1 MKKVCSFLF
10 VCVFCCFGCL
20 GLFSGCDVGMGESV
34 DLEAPEIYLKSMT
47 SGDTAVENLS
57 GGVYCKKQVTFSGT
71 AQDNKG
77 VSRVYVERKWA
88 SEENYSFIGNAELSG
103 SDWNFTINFEK
114 EGSCYVRFV
123 AEDEAKNYSSK
134 SSKTV
139 TLFIDESAPVAT
151 AWYIDRNLNGIQ
163 YNLKSKE
170 ELESLD
176 LSLPENKDAAQNV
189 GFTLCANAT
198 DTYGIKAISVTIK
211 DEDGNFVAKVEN
223 SNSENNY
230 APKFK
235 VTDDILVQGNP
246 KLASGKHYLQV
257 FYNAEDVVDFP
268 SSNSAEEIE
277 LELGWFI
284 WWQESDV
291 PRILVTSSELQTDS
305 ESGELTLNEH
315 INNVIKLTFFDDDI
329 LSEGYFVLL
338 SGTESEKLASGK
350 TNEELWNEIKENP
363 QILIDSVDDS
373 SDSGAKTKR
382 AVHFKADKEREKDIV
397 LTTSSVA
404 QTMKLFAIGWDNSSG
419 ISGGNSNVPGG
430 EYNSSSE
437 NGNASVVS
445 DKKIVTAEISVRVTD
460 DSTPI
465 LLITSPK
472 NNSVPVLNENK
483 KITIEGE
490 ALDSAGCSY
499 LEFVW
504 VPSSLDKNLAK
515 LWLDSIVTDS
525 SHDALSKAK
534 DRVSEKDGLKLWSV
548 PLVEK
553 GKTNGFYTS
562 SFSFE
567 LDLLND
573 FTFNAGNAGN
583 AGNGNGNA
591 GNENGNEGGEINEK
605 ALDKYFLVKVTRK
618 DGKSLYQDYSLSKD
632 DLPPTIFSVSPL
644 SDMQIVQEESD
655 VSLKFYAEKVSG
667 LEIETSSYRIERV
680 DLSPAE
686 EITSSVSGYSDV
698 GYNKKSGYYEAT
710 IKSDLLKNL
719 NGSGIKPKYRFY
731 AKDIFGNENFA
742 EYTLVISDLPAL
754 KSISS
759 VASNKYKKGEK
770 IDIVATFSKTV
781 QIANDSSGSSSG
793 GISSVSRPRLKLKGI
808 RNTSGGKNIS
818 ENDAV
823 YAEYSSGSGT
833 TSIHFVYAVQ
843 DGDISDGLRLFDSFP
858 LDDNNSG
865 SFAGDKVV
873 IGALSDESSASGT
886 ESSGTGFS
894 GATNSFDS
902 KNIQID
908 AVSPSGKIAI
918 SASGGTKDEDGK
930 TYLKEGSSIT
940 ATISLDENVIVESP
954 SPSVSFVLDGDES
967 KKLSLP
973 FTNISGSGKNTK
985 LIFSRTI
992 SFASSTSSS
1001 SGSGGNQNGLL
1012 YYSLSSC
1019 VENSSSVKDS
1029 FGNTMELSAESS
1041 ASSALPSVSSD
1052 FVNSNIY
1059 IDTIA
1064 PKTPKV
1070 TLASSSSA
1078 GSSIDELSDGA
1089 KFKDSVSFRIE
1100 KSEDDETLK
1109 ELRYSVDGG
1118 SNWKSVESGIS
1129 ESGGIVRLDSSCS
1142 FTYCAV
1148 DKAGNISDISEPI
1161 YLDIESSF
1169 PSFSVECTNAD
1180 GNYKLGSVINLRVS
1194 FDRAVNVPE
1203 GASATISISCADSSG
1218 TNASGT
1224 NSASAA
1230 RIATLSSSSAKNVYS
1245 LDFSYKVTDSDDF
1258 TLKIEKDA
1266 VNLSGIT
1273 DEYGIEQGSK
1283 TLSEDYV
1290 RSDIHCDGISP
1301 SVTGRELNGNVITL
1315 TFSENVMKSGGN
1327 IILRR
1332 AGNWAIPPVL
1342 TASEFNKIVNAYPS
1356 GKETLSLQENGKDM
1370 EDSEWVNGSSDN
1382 HKNQYYHGT
1391 GQFVGPYKKTTQG
1404 ILENGEPDITTKYV
1418 LDFDMGIWETDE
1430 AHYYGKTFVSSTQKE
1445 PTTLTSANS
1454 KVRTANQIREVLK
1467 NAGYDKRTVD
1477 VTSSYVS
1484 VNGNI
1489 VTVTFP
1495 KGLCDESDDLPKGI
1509 EWELEIPE
1517 NAFMDES
1524 GNDFDSYKSDSFF
1537 SSGVS
1542 SPVVRVD
1549 RYSYGLGIYQG
1560 TESGGESIVSDD
1572 STMPTGYVRT
1582 RIDCETP
1589 DATIKYADID
1599 SSGTESSD
1607 SVKIYVHS
1615 TDAPYIW
1622 VWQDGGKETS
1632 KEMWGTWDSQKK
1644 LGLATDLTDN
1654 TNWYVLEIGSK
1665 YYTKGKPFKF
1675 ILNKGSTTITTSFS
1689 DSFFVY
1695 KDSQEVVSCYQ
1706 ENPLVSKSVLSGKTL
1721 SNTYSKTF
1729 SVGNGDFKTA
1739 CKKYIV
1745 AQASRYDLGTSEN
1758 GYEGIFQTVVRFVV
1772 PTQKGGTKLSDLGQ
1786 NDDFSIRGTTGWS
1799 GEPYIS
1805 PFPLRDA
1812 QNGSPYL
1819 RICYKNGTDYYWL
1832 SYETLVNTSFSGHG
1846 YGSGQWSYATGW
1858 GFVTCGG
1865 LSECSSMKLEY

>member
-10 VCVFCCFGCL
+10 VYVFCFFGCL
-20 GLFSGCDVGMGESV
+20 GLLSGCDVGMGESV

-47 SGDTAVENLS
+47 SGDTTVENLS
-57 GGVYCKKQVTFSGT
+57 GGVYCKKQVVFSGT
-71 AQDNKG
+71 AHDNKG
-77 VSRVYVERKWA
+77 VSRVYAERKWA

-103 SDWNFTINFEK
+103 SDWNFTINFEN

-189 GFTLCANAT
+189 GFTLCANAS

-291 PRILVTSSELQTDS
+291 PRILVTSSEIQTDS

-350 TNEELWNEIKENP
+350 TNEELWSEIKENP

-419 ISGGNSNVPGG
+419 ISGGNNNVPGG

-445 DKKIVTAEISVRVTD
+445 DKKIVAAEISVRVTD

-525 SHDALSKAK
+525 SHEALSKAK
-534 DRVSEKDGLKLWSV
+534 NRVSEKDGLKLWSV
-548 PLVEK
+548 PLVEQ

-573 FTFNAGNAGN
+573 FTFSAENAGN
-583 AGNGNGNA
+583 AGNGNES
-591 GNENGNEGGEINEK
+591 GNENGETNEK

-655 VSLKFYAEKVSG
+655 VSLKFYAEKDSG
-667 LEIETSSYRIERV
+667 LEIETASYRIERV
-680 DLSPAE
+680 DLSPSE

-710 IKSDLLKNL
+710 IKSDLLKSL

-793 GISSVSRPRLKLKGI
+793 GISSVSSPRLKLKGI
-808 RNTSGGKNIS
+808 RNTSVGKNIS

-823 YAEYSSGSGT
+823 YAEYSSGGGT

-843 DGDISDGLRLFDSFP
+843 DGDISDGLKLFDSFP

-865 SFAGDKVV
+865 SFASDKVV

-918 SASGGTKDEDGK
+918 STSGGTKDEDGK

-973 FTNISGSGKNTK
+973 FTNISGSGENTK

-992 SFASSTSSS
+992 SFASSGSSS
-1001 SGSGGNQNGLL
+1001 SGSLGNQNGLL

-1029 FGNTMELSAESS
+1029 FGNTMELSAEIS
-1041 ASSALPSVSSD
+1041 ASSALSSVSSD

-1070 TLASSSSA
+1070 TLVSSSSA

-1100 KSEDDETLK
+1100 KAEDDETLK

-1118 SNWKSVESGIS
+1118 SNWNVVGGGTESGIT
-1129 ESGGIVRLDSSCS
+1129 ESGGIVKLDSSCS

-1148 DKAGNISDISEPI
+1148 DKAGNISDIPEPI

-1180 GNYKLGSVINLRVS
+1180 GNYRLGSVINLRVS
-1194 FDRAVNVPE
+1194 FDRAVNVAE
-1203 GASATISISCADSSG
+1203 GSSATISISCADSSV
-1218 TNASGT
+1218 TNGSGSAVGT
-1224 NSASAA
+1224 NSASSA
-1230 RIATLSSSSAKNVYS
+1230 RIATLSSSFAKNVYS

-1301 SVTGRELNGNVITL
+1301 SVTSRQLNGNVITL
-1315 TFSENVMKSGGN
+1315 TFSENVIKSGGN
-1327 IILRR
+1327 IILHR

-1356 GKETLSLQENGKDM
+1356 GKETLSLQENGKDKDM

-1430 AHYYGKTFVSSTQKE
+1430 AHYYGKTFVSSIQTK

-1454 KVRTANQIREVLK
+1454 KVKKITANQIREVLK

-1524 GNDFDSYKSDSFF
+1524 GNDFASYKSDSFF

-1560 TESGGESIVSDD
+1560 TESGGESIISGD
-1572 STMPTGYVRT
+1572 SEKPTGYVRT

-1589 DATIKYADID
+1589 DATIKYAKKTASQDTSKSSTAVSGSEGVSYYLTPTVPITLATLMTESIDTPYTKD
-1599 SSGTESSD
+1599 SSFAS
-1607 SVKIYVHS
+1607 
-1615 TDAPYIW
+1615 
-1622 VWQDGGKETS
+1622 
-1632 KEMWGTWDSQKK
+1632 
-1644 LGLATDLTDN
+1644 
-1654 TNWYVLEIGSK
+1654 
-1665 YYTKGKPFKF
+1665 
-1675 ILNKGSTTITTSFS
+1675 
-1689 DSFFVY
+1689 
-1695 KDSQEVVSCYQ
+1695 
-1706 ENPLVSKSVLSGKTL
+1706 
-1721 SNTYSKTF
+1721 
-1729 SVGNGDFKTA
+1729 GNGDYKNS
-1739 CKKYIV
+1739 CRQYIV
-1745 AQASRYDLGTSEN
+1745 AQATHSDLGSSDK
-1758 GYEGIFQTVVRFVV
+1758 GFEGIFQTVVRIVE
-1772 PTQKGGTKLSDLGQ
+1772 PKQNGGYSIYQINDEY
-1786 NDDFSIRGTTGWS
+1786 DDFSIRGTTGWS

-1812 QNGSPYL
+1812 QVGSPYL
-1819 RICYKNGTDYYWL
+1819 RLCYKGKADSANSSTDYYKDYFWV
-1832 SYETLVNTSFSGHG
+1832 SYEVLVDTSFSGHLRNNSQNG
-1846 YGSGQWSYATGW
+1846 KDTWRYVSGW
-1858 GFVTCGG
+1858 GFVNPGG
-1865 LSECSSMKLEY
+1865 LSKCVGMKALSGAGAD

>member
-1 MKKVCSFLF
+1 MKKVCSFRF
-10 VCVFCCFGCL
+10 VFVFCCFCCL
-20 GLFSGCDVGMGESV
+20 GLLSGCDVGMGESV
-34 DLEAPEIYLKSMT
+34 DLEAPEIYLKCMT
-47 SGDTAVENLS
+47 SGDTTVENLS
-57 GGVYCKKQVTFSGT
+57 GGVYCKKQVVFSGT
-71 AQDNKG
+71 AHDNKG
-77 VSRVYVERKWA
+77 VSRVYAERKWA

-103 SDWNFTINFEK
+103 SDWNFTINFEQ

-189 GFTLCANAT
+189 GFTLCANAS

-235 VTDDILVQGNP
+235 VTDDILIQGNP

-291 PRILVTSSELQTDS
+291 PRILVTSSEIQTDS
-305 ESGELTLNEH
+305 ESGEFTLNEH

-437 NGNASVVS
+437 NGNASVGS

-472 NNSVPVLNENK
+472 NNSVPALNENK

-525 SHDALSKAK
+525 SHEALSKAK
-534 DRVSEKDGLKLWSV
+534 NRVSEKDGLKLWSV
-548 PLVEK
+548 PLVEQ

-573 FTFNAGNAGN
+573 FTFSAENAGN
-583 AGNGNGNA
+583 AGNGN
-591 GNENGNEGGEINEK
+591 ENGEINEK

-632 DLPPTIFSVSPL
+632 DLPPTIFSVSPI
-644 SDMQIVQEESD
+644 SDMQIVQGESD
-655 VSLKFYAEKVSG
+655 VSLKFYAEKDSG

-710 IKSDLLKNL
+710 IKSDLLKSL

-742 EYTLVISDLPAL
+742 EYTLVISDFPAL

-793 GISSVSRPRLKLKGI
+793 GISSVSSPRLKLKGI
-808 RNTSGGKNIS
+808 RNSSSGKNIS

-823 YAEYSSGSGT
+823 YAEYSSGGGT

-843 DGDISDGLRLFDSFP
+843 DGDISDGLKLFDSFP

-865 SFAGDKVV
+865 SFASDKVV
-873 IGALSDESSASGT
+873 IGALSDESSAS
-886 ESSGTGFS
+886 SV
-894 GATNSFDS
+894 TNSFDS

-918 SASGGTKDEDGK
+918 STSGGTKDEDGK
-930 TYLKEGSSIT
+930 TYLKEGASIT

-954 SPSVSFVLDGDES
+954 SPSVSFVVDGDES

-973 FTNISGSGKNTK
+973 FTNISGSGENTK

-992 SFASSTSSS
+992 SFASSGSSS
-1001 SGSGGNQNGLL
+1001 SGSLGNQNGLL
-1012 YYSLSSC
+1012 YYGLSSC

-1029 FGNTMELSAESS
+1029 FGNTMELSAEVS

-1070 TLASSSSA
+1070 TLVSSSSA

-1100 KSEDDETLK
+1100 KAEDDETLK

-1118 SNWKSVESGIS
+1118 SNWNVVGGTESGIT
-1129 ESGGIVRLDSSCS
+1129 ESGGIVKLDSSCS

-1148 DKAGNISDISEPI
+1148 DKAGNISDIPEPI

-1180 GNYKLGSVINLRVS
+1180 GNYKLGSLINLRVS
-1194 FDRAVNVPE
+1194 FDRAVNVAE
-1203 GASATISISCADSSG
+1203 GSSATISISCADSSG
-1218 TNASGT
+1218 TNGSGSTVGT
-1224 NSASAA
+1224 NSASSV

-1301 SVTGRELNGNVITL
+1301 SVTRRELSGNVITL
-1315 TFSENVMKSGGN
+1315 TFSENVIKSGGN

-1445 PTTLTSANS
+1445 PTTLTSATSNV
-1454 KVRTANQIREVLK
+1454 KKITANQIREVLK

-1484 VNGNI
+1484 VNGNT
-1489 VTVTFP
+1489 VAVTFP

-1524 GNDFDSYKSDSFF
+1524 GNDFASYKSDSFF

-1560 TESGGESIVSDD
+1560 TESGGESIISGD
-1572 STMPTGYVRT
+1572 SEKPTGYVRT

-1589 DATIKYADID
+1589 NATIKYAKKTASQDTSKSSTAVSGSEGVSYYLTPTVPIAVATLMTESIDTTYTKD
-1599 SSGTESSD
+1599 SS
-1607 SVKIYVHS
+1607 I
-1615 TDAPYIW
+1615 A
-1622 VWQDGGKETS
+1622 
-1632 KEMWGTWDSQKK
+1632 
-1644 LGLATDLTDN
+1644 L
-1654 TNWYVLEIGSK
+1654 
-1665 YYTKGKPFKF
+1665 
-1675 ILNKGSTTITTSFS
+1675 
-1689 DSFFVY
+1689 
-1695 KDSQEVVSCYQ
+1695 
-1706 ENPLVSKSVLSGKTL
+1706 
-1721 SNTYSKTF
+1721 
-1729 SVGNGDFKTA
+1729 GNGDYKTS
-1739 CKKYIV
+1739 CRQYIV
-1745 AQASRYDLGTSEN
+1745 AQANHSDLGSSDK
-1758 GYEGIFQTVVRFVV
+1758 GFEGVFQTVVRIVE
-1772 PTQKGGTKLSDLGQ
+1772 PKQNGGWPIYKIDDEY
-1786 NDDFSIRGTTGWS
+1786 DDFSIRGTTGWS

-1812 QNGSPYL
+1812 QIGSPYL
-1819 RICYKNGTDYYWL
+1819 RLCFKGKADSANSSTDYHNDYFWL
-1832 SYETLVNTSFSGHG
+1832 SYEILVDTSFSGHLRNNSQNDKDTWR
-1846 YGSGQWSYATGW
+1846 YVSGW
-1858 GFVTCGG
+1858 GFVNPGG
-1865 LSECSSMKLEY
+1865 SSKCVGMKALSGAGAD

>member
-10 VCVFCCFGCL
+10 VFVFCFFGCL
-20 GLFSGCDVGMGESV
+20 GLLSGCDVGMGESV

-47 SGDTAVENLS
+47 SGDTTVENLS
-57 GGVYCKKQVTFSGT
+57 GGVYCKKQVVFSGT
-71 AQDNKG
+71 AYDNKG
-77 VSRVYVERKWA
+77 VSRVYLERKWA

-103 SDWNFTINFEK
+103 SDWNFTINFES

-189 GFTLCANAT
+189 GFTLCANAS

-235 VTDDILVQGNP
+235 VTDDILIQGNP

-291 PRILVTSSELQTDS
+291 PRILVTSSEIQTDS
-305 ESGELTLNEH
+305 ESGEFTLNEH
-315 INNVIKLTFFDDDI
+315 INNVIKLTFFDDDV

-350 TNEELWNEIKENP
+350 TNEELWSEIKENP

-525 SHDALSKAK
+525 SHEALSKAK
-534 DRVSEKDGLKLWSV
+534 NRVSEKDGLKLWSV
-548 PLVEK
+548 PLVEQ

-573 FTFNAGNAGN
+573 FTFSAE
-583 AGNGNGNA
+583 NA
-591 GNENGNEGGEINEK
+591 GNENGNENGEINEK

-632 DLPPTIFSVSPL
+632 DLPPTIFSVSPI

-655 VSLKFYAEKVSG
+655 VSLKFYAEKDSG

-680 DLSPAE
+680 DLSPSE

-710 IKSDLLKNL
+710 IKSDLLKSL

-793 GISSVSRPRLKLKGI
+793 GISSVSSPRLKLKGI

-823 YAEYSSGSGT
+823 YAEYSSGGGT

-843 DGDISDGLRLFDSFP
+843 DGDISDGLKLFDSFP

-865 SFAGDKVV
+865 SFASDKVV
-873 IGALSDESSASGT
+873 IGALSDESSAS
-886 ESSGTGFS
+886 SV
-894 GATNSFDS
+894 TNSFDS

-918 SASGGTKDEDGK
+918 STSGGTKDEDGK

-973 FTNISGSGKNTK
+973 FTNISGSGENTK

-992 SFASSTSSS
+992 SFASSGSSS
-1001 SGSGGNQNGLL
+1001 SGSLGTQNGLL

-1029 FGNTMELSAESS
+1029 FGNTMELSAEVS

-1070 TLASSSSA
+1070 TLIS

-1100 KSEDDETLK
+1100 KAEDDETLK

-1118 SNWKSVESGIS
+1118 SNWNVVGGGTESGIA
-1129 ESGGIVRLDSSCS
+1129 ESGGIVKLDSSCS

-1148 DKAGNISDISEPI
+1148 DKAGNISDIPEPI

-1180 GNYKLGSVINLRVS
+1180 GNYKLGSLINLRVS
-1194 FDRAVNVPE
+1194 FDRAVNVAE
-1203 GASATISISCADSSG
+1203 GSSATISISCADSSG
-1218 TNASGT
+1218 TNGSGSTVGT
-1224 NSASAA
+1224 NSASSV

-1301 SVTGRELNGNVITL
+1301 SVTRRELSGNVITL
-1315 TFSENVMKSGGN
+1315 TFSENVIKSGGN

-1445 PTTLTSANS
+1445 PTTLTSATSNV
-1454 KVRTANQIREVLK
+1454 KKITANQIREVLK

-1484 VNGNI
+1484 VNGNT
-1489 VTVTFP
+1489 VAVTFP

-1524 GNDFDSYKSDSFF
+1524 GNDFASYKSDSFF

-1560 TESGGESIVSDD
+1560 TESGGESIISGD
-1572 STMPTGYVRT
+1572 SEKPTGYVRT

-1589 DATIKYADID
+1589 NATIKYAKKTASQDTSKSSTAVSGSEGVSYYLTPTVPIAVATLMTESIDTTYTKD
-1599 SSGTESSD
+1599 SS
-1607 SVKIYVHS
+1607 I
-1615 TDAPYIW
+1615 A
-1622 VWQDGGKETS
+1622 
-1632 KEMWGTWDSQKK
+1632 
-1644 LGLATDLTDN
+1644 L
-1654 TNWYVLEIGSK
+1654 
-1665 YYTKGKPFKF
+1665 
-1675 ILNKGSTTITTSFS
+1675 
-1689 DSFFVY
+1689 
-1695 KDSQEVVSCYQ
+1695 
-1706 ENPLVSKSVLSGKTL
+1706 
-1721 SNTYSKTF
+1721 
-1729 SVGNGDFKTA
+1729 GNGDYKTS
-1739 CKKYIV
+1739 CRQYIV
-1745 AQASRYDLGTSEN
+1745 AQANHSDLGSSDK
-1758 GYEGIFQTVVRFVV
+1758 GFEGVFQTVVRIVE
-1772 PTQKGGTKLSDLGQ
+1772 PKQNGGYSIWQINDEY
-1786 NDDFSIRGTTGWS
+1786 DDFSIRGTTGWS

-1812 QNGSPYL
+1812 QIGSPYL
-1819 RICYKNGTDYYWL
+1819 RLCFKGKADSANSSTDYHNDYFWL
-1832 SYETLVNTSFSGHG
+1832 SYEILVDASFSGHLRNNSQNG
-1846 YGSGQWSYATGW
+1846 KDTWRYVSGW
-1858 GFVTCGG
+1858 GFVNPGG
-1865 LSECSSMKLEY
+1865 SSKCVGMKALSGAGAD

>member
-1 MKKVCSFLF
+1 
-10 VCVFCCFGCL
+10 
-20 GLFSGCDVGMGESV
+20 MGESV
-34 DLEAPEIYLKSMT
+34 DLDAPEIYLKSMT
-47 SGDTAVENLS
+47 SGQTRVDNLS
-57 GGVYCKKQVTFSGT
+57 GGVYCKKQVAFSGT
-71 AQDNKG
+71 ANDNKG
-77 VSRVYVERKWA
+77 VSRVYAERKWA

-103 SDWNFTINFEK
+103 SVWNFTVNFEK
-114 EGSCYVRFV
+114 EGSCYIRFV

-139 TLFIDESAPVAT
+139 TLFVDESAPVAT

-189 GFTLCANAT
+189 GFTLCANAS

-211 DEDGNFVAKVEN
+211 DEDGNFVAKIEN

-235 VTDDILVQGNP
+235 VTEDVLSGGNP
-246 KLASGKHYLQV
+246 KLADGKHYLQV

-291 PRILVTSSELQTDS
+291 PRILVTSSELQADS
-305 ESGELTLNEH
+305 ESGELSLNEH
-315 INNVIKLTFFDDDI
+315 INNVIKLTFFDDDV
-329 LSEGYFVLL
+329 LSEGYFALL

-350 TNEELWNEIKENP
+350 TNEELWDEIKENP

-373 SDSGAKTKR
+373 GDSGAKTKR
-382 AVHFKADKEREKDIV
+382 AVHFKADKERETDIV
-397 LTTSSVA
+397 LTASSEA
-404 QTMKLFAIGWDNSSG
+404 QTMKLFAIGWDNSS
-419 ISGGNSNVPGG
+419 
-430 EYNSSSE
+430 
-437 NGNASVVS
+437 
-445 DKKIVTAEISVRVTD
+445 DKKTVTAEISVRVTD

-490 ALDSAGCSY
+490 ALDSAGCTY

-534 DRVSEKDGLKLWSV
+534 NRVSEKDGLKLWSV
-548 PLVEK
+548 PLYEK

-573 FTFNAGNAGN
+573 FVFSAENSGN
-583 AGNGNGNA
+583 AGNGNEPGS
-591 GNENGNEGGEINEK
+591 EGGEINEK

-632 DLPPTIFSVSPL
+632 DLPPTIFSVSPI

-655 VSLKFYAEKVSG
+655 VSLKFYAEKDSG

-680 DLSPAE
+680 DLNPAE

-710 IKSDLLKNL
+710 IKSDLLKSL

-770 IDIVATFSKTV
+770 IDIVAAFSKTV
-781 QIANDSSGSSSG
+781 QIANDFSGSSSG
-793 GISSVSRPRLKLKGI
+793 GTSSGSIPRLKLKGV

-818 ENDAV
+818 ENDAL
-823 YAEYSSGSGT
+823 YAEYSGGSGT
-833 TSIHFVYAVQ
+833 TSIHFVYSVQ
-843 DGDISDGLRLFDSFP
+843 DGDISDGLKLFDSFP

-865 SFAGDKVV
+865 SFASDKVV
-873 IGALSDESSASGT
+873 IGALSDEST
-886 ESSGTGFS
+886 

-902 KNIQID
+902 KKIQID
-908 AVSPSGKIAI
+908 AVSPNGKISI
-918 SASGGTKDEDGK
+918 STSGGTKDEDGK
-930 TYLKEGSSIT
+930 TYLKEGSVIT

-954 SPSVSFVLDGDES
+954 SPSVLFVLDGDES

-973 FTNISGSGKNTK
+973 FTNISGSGENTK
-985 LIFSRTI
+985 LVFSRTI
-992 SFASSTSSS
+992 SFASSSSS
-1001 SGSGGNQNGLL
+1001 LSGSGGKQNGLL

-1029 FGNTMELSAESS
+1029 FGNTMEVSAELS
-1041 ASSALPSVSSD
+1041 ASSALSSVSSG

-1059 IDTIA
+1059 IDTVA
-1064 PKTPKV
+1064 PETPKV

-1100 KSEDDETLK
+1100 KAENDETLK

-1118 SNWKSVESGIS
+1118 SSWKSVESGIT
-1129 ESGGIVRLDSSCS
+1129 ENGGIVKIDSSCS

-1148 DKAGNISDISEPI
+1148 DKAGNVSDIPEPI

-1194 FDRAVNVPE
+1194 FDRAVNVQD
-1203 GASATISISCADSSG
+1203 GAAATISISGADD
-1218 TNASGT
+1218 SGT
-1224 NSASAA
+1224 NSGSSARTA
-1230 RIATLSSSSAKNVYS
+1230 VLSSSSSEKVYS
-1245 LDFSYKVTDSDDF
+1245 LDFAYKVTDSDDF

-1283 TLSEDYV
+1283 TLSEDYI

-1301 SVTGRELNGNVITL
+1301 LITGRELNGNVITL
-1315 TFSENVMKSGGN
+1315 TFSENVIKSGGN

-1418 LDFDMGIWETDE
+1418 LDFDMSIWETDE

-1445 PTTLTSANS
+1445 PTTLTSSNA
-1454 KVRTANQIREVLK
+1454 KKITANQIREVLK

-1484 VNGNI
+1484 VNGNK
-1489 VTVTFP
+1489 VSVTFP

-1524 GNDFDSYKSDSFF
+1524 GNDFASYKSDSFF

-1560 TESGGESIVSDD
+1560 TESGGKSIISGD
-1572 STMPTGYVRT
+1572 STKPNGFVRT

-1589 DATIKYADID
+1589 DATIEYAKKTASNDTSKSSTAVSGSEGVSYYLTPTVPVTVATLKTESLDTLYTKD
-1599 SSGTESSD
+1599 SSF
-1607 SVKIYVHS
+1607 
-1615 TDAPYIW
+1615 A
-1622 VWQDGGKETS
+1622 
-1632 KEMWGTWDSQKK
+1632 
-1644 LGLATDLTDN
+1644 L
-1654 TNWYVLEIGSK
+1654 
-1665 YYTKGKPFKF
+1665 
-1675 ILNKGSTTITTSFS
+1675 
-1689 DSFFVY
+1689 
-1695 KDSQEVVSCYQ
+1695 
-1706 ENPLVSKSVLSGKTL
+1706 
-1721 SNTYSKTF
+1721 
-1729 SVGNGDFKTA
+1729 GNGDYKNA
-1739 CKKYIV
+1739 CRQYIV
-1745 AQASRYDLGTSEN
+1745 AQASHSDLGISDK
-1758 GYEGIFQTVVRFVV
+1758 GFEGVFQTVVRIVE
-1772 PTQKGGTKLSDLGQ
+1772 PKQNGGYSIWQMSDEY
-1786 NDDFSIRGTTGWS
+1786 DDFSIRGTTGWS

-1812 QNGSPYL
+1812 QIGSPYL
-1819 RICYKNGTDYYWL
+1819 RLCFKGQKDSANSSSSDYYKDYFWL
-1832 SYETLVNTSFSGHG
+1832 SYEILVDTSFSGHLRNNSQDG
-1846 YGSGQWSYATGW
+1846 KDTWRYVSGW
-1858 GFVTCGG
+1858 GFVNPGG
-1865 LSECSSMKLEY
+1865 SSKCVGMKALSGAGAD